1 MTVWWLVVAFL
12 LGMAFGV
19 FVVALMISG
28 SGGDDE
34 PEDH

>member
-1 MTVWWLVVAFL
+1 MSAWWLVVAFL
-12 LGMAFGV
+12 LGMAFGL
-19 FVVALMISG
+19 FVVALMI

>member
-1 MTVWWLVVAFL
+1 MSVWWFFVAFL

-19 FVVALMISG
+19 FVVALMISS
-28 SGGDDE
+28 SGDDDE